1 MYYFENDDYM
11 KRILNKIYEVEMA
24 KYLSSVS
31 YSSKPA
37 YEKMEYDCKTSV
49 TDEDI
54 LNILIDYALDT
65 GNRELFFELTK
76 QLNNQPSLYGGVKE
90 ES

>member
-11 KRILNKIYEVEMA
+11 KKIFDKIYEVEMA

-31 YSSKPA
+31 YNDGSKPA

-49 TDEDI
+49 TDEDMLHI
-54 LNILIDYALDT
+54 QINHALDT
-65 GNRELFFELTK
+65 GNRELFLKLTD
-76 QLNNQPSLYGGVKE
+76 QLNKQPSLNGR
-90 ES
+90 